1 MHTNVCRTDSS
12 SIHIT
17 SGSSIGLLNLPFVF
31 MFNQLFYQKPQIING
46 VLPLLLHCSRRR
58 THSWAAEVSISI
70 EAILAT
76 YCAFDAE
83 TFSISSYTDIIDGIP
98 VYLRVVIFWPRR
110 SRPCRRRGPV
120 YQEKHQNIWSKSSNV
135 RNHEK

>member
-1 MHTNVCRTDSS
+1 MECYPYYYTVAGVA
-12 SIHIT
+12 HIA
-17 SGSSIGLLNLPFVF
+17 G
-31 MFNQLFYQKPQIING
+31 
-46 VLPLLLHCSRRR
+46 
-58 THSWAAEVSISI
+58 AAEVSISI

-120 YQEKHQNIWSKSSNV
+120 YERKNQHIWSK
-135 RNHEK
+135 